1 MKRVKIRLDN
11 IYVGY
16 LTETI
21 IKGLSLEIGEGE
33 FIGVFGHNGAGKTT
47 LLCAING
54 LASIRKGKVFINNIE
69 FNIFNENSLRR
80 TIGYVP
86 QHFDVDPKLPVL
98 AKEVVLMGSYGKTGL
113 FHFPGEEEE
122 KLLEEITS
130 LLEIEHILKKPFG
143 QLSGGERKRILIA
156 RALMKEPEILLLD
169 EVFAWLDLKMTDK
182 VANIIGDIHKK
193 GGITTLIVSHEIET
207 IKKLC
212 ERVIWMDEGNIIF
225 DGKKDEFIKEL
236 EAKKWN

>member
-1 MKRVKIRLDN
+1 MEKVKIRLDN
-11 IYVGY
+11 VSVGY
-16 LTETI
+16 LTETV
-21 IKGLSLEIGEGE
+21 IKELSLEIGEGE
-33 FIGVFGHNGAGKTT
+33 FTGVFGHNGAGKTT

-80 TIGYVP
+80 AIGYVP
-86 QHFDVDPKLPVL
+86 QYFDIDPKLPVL

-113 FHFPGEEEE
+113 FHFPGEKEE

-156 RALMKEPEILLLD
+156 RALMKKPEILLLD
-169 EVFAWLDLKMTDK
+169 ESFAWLDLKMTDK

-212 ERVIWMDEGNIIF
+212 ERVIWMDEGKIIF